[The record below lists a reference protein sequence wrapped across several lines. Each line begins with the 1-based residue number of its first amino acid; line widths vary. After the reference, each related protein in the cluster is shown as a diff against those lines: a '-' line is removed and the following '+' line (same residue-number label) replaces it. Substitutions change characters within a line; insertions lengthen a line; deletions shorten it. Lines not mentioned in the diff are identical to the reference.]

1 MFKKLVLTIVFF
13 GCLSTIINAQL
24 GIRAGLNFSSAKIEV
39 LGINANTDSKVGVHF
54 GLLNDFKLADKII
67 FRPGVLF
74 SLKGGKTDESS
85 LNYSYIEVPFSLIYN
100 FTGEDSG
107 FFAEAGPYVGL
118 LLAAKSE
125 DDDIKDEFNSL
136 DFGLNIGLGYDLG
149 NFIVGANYGI
159 GLVNVSKEVVGF
171 DATAKNNNFSI
182 YGIYQF

>member
-1 MFKKLVLTIVFF
+1 M
-13 GCLSTIINAQL
+13 
-24 GIRAGLNFSSAKIEV
+24 
-39 LGINANTDSKVGVHF
+39 
-54 GLLNDFKLADKII
+54 
-67 FRPGVLF
+67 
-74 SLKGGKTDESS
+74 
-85 LNYSYIEVPFSLIYN
+85 
-100 FTGEDSG
+100 
-107 FFAEAGPYVGL
+107 
-118 LLAAKSE
+118 AAKSE